1 MLYATLA
8 SLCILAQVAPPS
20 NSIDEQIDR
29 FVRGEMAAQHIPG
42 AAVAVIKNGVT
53 LRAEGYGV
61 ANIEHCVPAQRE
73 SVFQSGSLGKQFTA
87 AGIMMLVERD
97 KLDLNDPIARHLPSP
112 ARWGSIT
119 VRHLLTHTSGLPDD
133 EFVLN
138 LRRDYTEN
146 ELALF
151 TASLPRRYRPG
162 KHFQYSNLGY
172 ALLGMIIGRVSG
184 QFYGDFLRENIF
196 IPAGMHTTR
205 IISEADIV
213 PGRVAGYRLVAKQIK
228 NQEWVAP
235 SHNTTADGALH
246 VTLLD
251 LIAWERVVR
260 TRALLSAE
268 SWSKMF
274 QPATLLN
281 GRKSSYGFAWEL
293 ERQGG
298 KDIHYHDGSWQ
309 GFETLLIRYVDDNLS
324 VIILAN
330 LADAELRR
338 LADRIAAIVN
348 GEASRG
354 E

>member
-8 SLCILAQVAPPS
+8 SLCILAQVAPPP
-20 NSIDEQIDR
+20 NSIDERIDR
-29 FVRGEMAAQHIPG
+29 FVREELAAQHIPG
-42 AAVAVIKNGVT
+42 AAIAVIKNGVT

-61 ANIEHCVPAQRE
+61 TNIEHCVPAQRE

-87 AGIMMLVERD
+87 AAIMMLVERD

-133 EFVLN
+133 ELVLN

-151 TASLPRRYRPG
+151 TALLPRRYRPG

-172 ALLGMIIGRVSG
+172 ALLGMIIRRVSG

-213 PGRVAGYRLVAKQIK
+213 PGRVAGYR
-228 NQEWVAP
+228 
-235 SHNTTADGALH
+235 
-246 VTLLD
+246 
-251 LIAWERVVR
+251 
-260 TRALLSAE
+260 TRREANKKSGVGCAE
-268 SWSKMF
+268 S
-274 QPATLLN
+274 Q
-281 GRKSSYGFAWEL
+281 
-293 ERQGG
+293 
-298 KDIHYHDGSWQ
+298 HDGGW
-309 GFETLLIRYVDDNLS
+309 GAPRD
-324 VIILAN
+324 
-330 LADAELRR
+330 
-338 LADRIAAIVN
+338 
-348 GEASRG
+348 ASRSYCLG
-354 E
+354 AGGPYSSAPQRRELVENVPARDAAKRSEKLVWICMGVGATRWKRYSLS

>member
-8 SLCILAQVAPPS
+8 SLCILAQVAPPP
-20 NSIDEQIDR
+20 NSIDERIDR
-29 FVRGEMAAQHIPG
+29 FVREELAAQHIPG
-42 AAVAVIKNGVT
+42 AAIAVIKNGVT

-61 ANIEHCVPAQRE
+61 TNIEHCVPAQRE

-87 AGIMMLVERD
+87 AAIMMLVERD

-133 EFVLN
+133 ELVLN

-151 TASLPRRYRPG
+151 TALLPRRYRPG

-172 ALLGMIIGRVSG
+172 ALLGMIIRRVSG

-213 PGRVAGYRLVAKQIK
+213 PRRVAGYRLVAKQIK

-235 SHNTTADGALH
+235 SHNLS
-246 VTLLD
+246 
-251 LIAWERVVR
+251 LIH
-260 TRALLSAE
+260 
-268 SWSKMF
+268 
-274 QPATLLN
+274 
-281 GRKSSYGFAWEL
+281 
-293 ERQGG
+293 
-298 KDIHYHDGSWQ
+298 I
-309 GFETLLIRYVDDNLS
+309 
-324 VIILAN
+324 
-330 LADAELRR
+330 
-338 LADRIAAIVN
+338 
-348 GEASRG
+348 
-354 E
+354 

>member
-20 NSIDEQIDR
+20 NSIDERIDR

-146 ELALF
+146 QLALF
-151 TASLPRRYRPG
+151 IASLPRRYRPG

-213 PGRVAGYRLVAKQIK
+213 PRRVAGYRVVAKQIK
-228 NQEWVAP
+228 KSGV
-235 SHNTTADGALH
+235 GC
-246 VTLLD
+246 
-251 LIAWERVVR
+251 
-260 TRALLSAE
+260 AE
-268 SWSKMF
+268 S
-274 QPATLLN
+274 Q
-281 GRKSSYGFAWEL
+281 
-293 ERQGG
+293 
-298 KDIHYHDGSWQ
+298 HDGGW
-309 GFETLLIRYVDDNLS
+309 GAPRD
-324 VIILAN
+324 
-330 LADAELRR
+330 
-338 LADRIAAIVN
+338 
-348 GEASRG
+348 ASRSYRLG
-354 E
+354 AGGPYSSAPKRRELVENFPARDASKRSENLVWICMGVGATRWKRYSLS

>member
-1 MLYATLA
+1 
-8 SLCILAQVAPPS
+8 
-20 NSIDEQIDR
+20 
-29 FVRGEMAAQHIPG
+29 
-42 AAVAVIKNGVT
+42 
-53 LRAEGYGV
+53 
-61 ANIEHCVPAQRE
+61 
-73 SVFQSGSLGKQFTA
+73 
-87 AGIMMLVERD
+87 
-97 KLDLNDPIARHLPSP
+97 
-112 ARWGSIT
+112 
-119 VRHLLTHTSGLPDD
+119 
-133 EFVLN
+133 
-138 LRRDYTEN
+138 
-146 ELALF
+146 
-151 TASLPRRYRPG
+151 
-162 KHFQYSNLGY
+162 
-172 ALLGMIIGRVSG
+172 
-184 QFYGDFLRENIF
+184 
-196 IPAGMHTTR
+196 
-205 IISEADIV
+205 
-213 PGRVAGYRLVAKQIK
+213 VAGYRLVAKQIK

-268 SWSKMF
+268 SWSKIF

-348 GEASRG
+348 GEASRS